1 MMAYYL
7 NVTGFYHKAELQ
19 KQTYCISSTHLKQ
32 IAQTSNF
39 VLRCLVFFLK
49 NCNSVPFGTLLPLL
63 FLKRDEILS
72 RLRFVCFC
80 NVPIIKEE
88 LQRTL
93 LKHSLWAYDVV
104 KP

>member
-1 MMAYYL
+1 MSYFL
-7 NVTGFYHKAELQ
+7 
-19 KQTYCISSTHLKQ
+19 
-32 IAQTSNF
+32 
-39 VLRCLVFFLK
+39 LK
-49 NCNSVPFGTLLPLL
+49 NYNPVPFGTLLPLP
-63 FLKRDEILS
+63 FLQRDEIR